1 MDPSI
6 ILDYIPKQLLPSL
19 GIPLVELLPDLCL
32 GWWTPP
38 SLDVNKYNRLKY
50 LRILLLIVA
59 WFPVFEMLFPIVQ
72 ESSIY
77 SATVIFA
84 VLSIIA
90 RPLLMEKQIKR
101 VTSMGLWNAVLPK
114 DKREALWIVVTSS
127 KPSDINKFDELA
139 VRYINSPTKV
149 AGVVLCIIFSQ
160 LYEKLPDMDDKI
172 KLLSGLTA
180 CIVGGIGIGGDSLL
194 CFII

>member
-38 SLDVNKYNRLKY
+38 SMKFNKYNRLKY

-59 WFPVFEMLFPIVQ
+59 WYPVFELLFPIIEDSTVF
-72 ESSIY
+72 

-84 VLSIIA
+84 LASIVV
-90 RPLLMEKQIKR
+90 RPFLMEKQIQR
-101 VTSMGLWNAVLPK
+101 VTSIGLWNNVLPK
-114 DKREALWIVVTSS
+114 EKREALWIVVTNS
-127 KPSDINKFDELA
+127 KVSEHNFNWIYF
-139 VRYINSPTKV
+139 T
-149 AGVVLCIIFSQ
+149 
-160 LYEKLPDMDDKI
+160 
-172 KLLSGLTA
+172 
-180 CIVGGIGIGGDSLL
+180 
-194 CFII
+194 

>member
-19 GIPLVELLPDLCL
+19 GIPLVELFPDLCL
-32 GWWTPP
+32 GWWAPP

-50 LRILLLIVA
+50 LRILLLLVA
-59 WFPVFEMLFPIVQ
+59 WYPVFELLFPIIE

-101 VTSMGLWNAVLPK
+101 VTSIGLWNAVLPK
-114 DKREALWIVVTSS
+114 EKREALWIVVTSS
-127 KPSDINKFDELA
+127 KVSIS
-139 VRYINSPTKV
+139 VGIYH
-149 AGVVLCIIFSQ
+149 
-160 LYEKLPDMDDKI
+160 Y
-172 KLLSGLTA
+172 LLVNTRWISSHHPL
-180 CIVGGIGIGGDSLL
+180 S
-194 CFII
+194 FMY